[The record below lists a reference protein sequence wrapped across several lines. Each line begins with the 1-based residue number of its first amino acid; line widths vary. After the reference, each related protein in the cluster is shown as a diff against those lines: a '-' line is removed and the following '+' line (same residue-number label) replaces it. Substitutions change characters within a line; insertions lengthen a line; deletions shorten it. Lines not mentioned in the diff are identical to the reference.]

1 LGDETQTKCAD
12 ALRESEGFFVY
23 WNQQE

>member
-23 WNQQE
+23 WNQKE